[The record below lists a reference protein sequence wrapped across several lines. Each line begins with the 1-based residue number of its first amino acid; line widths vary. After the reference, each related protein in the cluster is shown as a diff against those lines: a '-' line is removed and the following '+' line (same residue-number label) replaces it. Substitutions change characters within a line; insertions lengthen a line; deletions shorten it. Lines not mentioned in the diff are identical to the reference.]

1 MVRNIFLVFVWLW
14 KTFFT
19 IIIESKEGVRKRVE
33 NSEVKLWELVRG
45 NLQLSLSSA
54 NFSTW
59 IAPTQV
65 ESITK
70 TSAHIRVPNYMTKH
84 YLETKFYQ
92 DILDAFTNIDHPVE
106 KLVFTIGKISN
117 SQSVSNKPGKPNE
130 EKVKQGEET
139 PPTETLAVTST
150 TPFQSKYNFSNFI
163 VGSGNRLAFS
173 AAQLVVE
180 KPGTAYNP
188 LFLYGPAGVGKTHL
202 MWAIN
207 TEILKLNPDAR
218 TVYVTSEQ
226 IISEFVQAIRK
237 GEKFTNKYREVD
249 VLLVDDMQFIAGA
262 EKTQEE
268 FFHTFNSLHQNNKQ
282 IVLCSDRPPK
292 EIPTLEER
300 LRSRFEWG
308 MVADIQPPDLETR
321 IAIVM
326 QKAQEKGITLDES
339 VADLIARSAE
349 MNIRELEGALTKVLG
364 YCLAHNTT
372 LTFEVAEMALGEQ
385 NKQKKRVEVKDIL
398 QKTASYYNISY
409 DEITGTRRNK
419 EIVLPRQVA
428 MYFMRTE
435 LHLSFPIIASKLGGR
450 DHTTIMH
457 GVKKLEKTIP
467 NDSELAADITKLKAE
482 IF

>member
-1 MVRNIFLVFVWLW
+1 MGFKLDND
-14 KTFFT
+14 
-19 IIIESKEGVRKRVE
+19 S
-33 NSEVKLWELVRG
+33 NKLWQLVIG
-45 NLQLSLSSA
+45 NLELSMSSA
-54 NFSTW
+54 NYSTW
-59 IAPTQV
+59 IATAQA
-65 ESITK
+65 ESISSN
-70 TSAHIRVPNYMTKH
+70 SAQIRVPNYMTKH

-92 DILDAFTNIDHPVE
+92 DILDAFSNIGHPIE
-106 KLVFTIGKISN
+106 KISFNIGKIKKSKQT
-117 SQSVSNKPGKPNE
+117 STKSKPQVEKPNFNTKLNLE
-130 EKVKQGEET
+130 N
-139 PPTETLAVTST
+139 TSSVPSSQT
-150 TPFQSKYNFSNFI
+150 KYNFSNFI

-180 KPGTAYNP
+180 KPGSAYNP

-202 MWAIN
+202 MWAIS
-207 TEILKLNPDAR
+207 TEIHKLNPSSRIA
-218 TVYVTSEQ
+218 YITSEQ
-226 IISEFVQAIRK
+226 IISEFVAAIRK

-268 FFHTFNSLHQNNKQ
+268 FFHTFNSLHQNNRQ

-292 EIPTLEER
+292 EIPTLEAR

-326 QKAQEKGITLDES
+326 QKATEKGIELEEP
-339 VADLIARSAE
+339 VAELIARSAE

-364 YCLAHNTT
+364 YCLAHNCQ
-372 LTFEVAEMALGEQ
+372 LNIEVAQIALG
-385 NKQKKRVEVKDIL
+385 NNSGSKKRVEVKDIL
-398 QKTASYYNISY
+398 QKTADYFNISFE
-409 DEITGTRRNK
+409 EITGTRRNK
-419 EIVLPRQVA
+419 EIVLPRQIA

-457 GVKKLEKTIP
+457 GVKKLETAIP
-467 NDSELAADITKLKAE
+467 NNSDLAGDINKLKQE

>member
-1 MVRNIFLVFVWLW
+1 M
-14 KTFFT
+14 K
-19 IIIESKEGVRKRVE
+19 
-33 NSEVKLWELVRG
+33 NSEAKLWELVRG

-70 TSAHIRVPNYMTKH
+70 NTAHVRVPNYMTKH

-92 DILDAFTNIDHPVE
+92 DILDAFANIDHPVE
-106 KLVFTIGKISN
+106 KLIFSIGKISKP
-117 SQSVSNKPGKPNE
+117 QSPTPQPSNNKDKNTQESPLPTNE
-130 EKVKQGEET
+130 TQ
-139 PPTETLAVTST
+139 PSSSN

-207 TEILKLNPDAR
+207 TEILKLNPDTR

-326 QKAQEKGITLDES
+326 QKAQDKGITLDES

-364 YCLAHNTT
+364 YCLAHNTE
-372 LTFEVAEMALGEQ
+372 LTFEVAEIALGEQ

-467 NDSELAADITKLKAE
+467 TDTDLAADINKLKAE

>member
-1 MVRNIFLVFVWLW
+1 MVKNWFLVFVWLW
-14 KTFFT
+14 KTFLA
-19 IIIESKEGVRKRVE
+19 IIIVSKEGVSEKVE
-33 NSEVKLWELVRG
+33 KSEIKLWELVRG
-45 NLQLSLSSA
+45 NLQLSLSGA

-59 IAPTQV
+59 IAPTQA

-70 TSAHIRVPNYMTKH
+70 NSAHIRVPNYMTKH

-92 DILDAFTNIDHPVE
+92 DILDAFTNIDHPVD
-106 KLVFTIGKISN
+106 KVSFTIGK
-117 SQSVSNKPGKPNE
+117 VSKSSALETQDNQVEEPTLEAKDESKPSI
-130 EKVKQGEET
+130 
-139 PPTETLAVTST
+139 TSES
-150 TPFQSKYNFSNFI
+150 PFQSKYNFSNFI

-207 TEILKLNPDAR
+207 TEIHKLNPDAR
-218 TVYVTSEQ
+218 IVYVTSEQ

-292 EIPTLEER
+292 EIPTLEAR

-364 YCLAHNTT
+364 YCIAHNTE

-398 QKTASYYNISY
+398 QKTANYYNISY
-409 DEITGTRRNK
+409 DEIIGTRRNK

-450 DHTTIMH
+450 DHTTVMH
-457 GVKKLEKTIP
+457 GVKKLEKNIP
-467 NDSELAADITKLKAE
+467 TDSGLAADITKLKAE

>member
-1 MVRNIFLVFVWLW
+1 MN
-14 KTFFT
+14 TT
-19 IIIESKEGVRKRVE
+19 ED
-33 NSEVKLWELVRG
+33 KLWQLVVG
-45 NLQLSLSSA
+45 DLELSLSPA

-59 IAPTQV
+59 VATTEA
-65 ESITK
+65 ESI
-70 TSAHIRVPNYMTKH
+70 SGSSVYIRVPNYMTKH

-92 DILDAFTNIDHPVE
+92 NILDAFARIGHPVE
-106 KLVFTIGKISN
+106 KITFSIGKVTKKPTKTKKSPEVIDKPQPSRLLDISD
-117 SQSVSNKPGKPNE
+117 SSAPSP
-130 EKVKQGEET
+130 
-139 PPTETLAVTST
+139 A
-150 TPFQSKYNFSNFI
+150 QSKYNFSNFV
-163 VGSGNRLAFS
+163 VGSSNRLAFS

-180 KPGTAYNP
+180 KPGQAYNP

-202 MWAIN
+202 MWAISS
-207 TEILKLNPDAR
+207 EISALNPSAR
-218 TVYVTSEQ
+218 IAYVTSEQ

-237 GEKFTNKYREVD
+237 GEKFTNKYRQVD

-268 FFHTFNSLHQNNKQ
+268 FFHTFNTLHQNNRQ

-292 EIPTLEER
+292 EIPTLEAR

-326 QKAQEKGITLDES
+326 QKAQEKGIELEEQ
-339 VADLIARSAE
+339 VAELIARSAE

-364 YCLAHNTT
+364 YCLAHGSP
-372 LTFEVAEMALGEQ
+372 LTFEIAELALGEQ
-385 NKQKKRVEVKDIL
+385 TNKKKRVEVKDIL
-398 QKTASYYNISY
+398 QKTADYFNISY
-409 DEITGTRRNK
+409 DEITGTRRSK
-419 EIVLPRQVA
+419 EIVLPRQIA

-435 LHLSFPIIASKLGGR
+435 LHLSFPIIAARLGGR

-457 GVKKLEKTIP
+457 GVKKLEKIIP
-467 NDSELAADITKLKAE
+467 SDNDLASDIKKLKAE

>member
-1 MVRNIFLVFVWLW
+1 MR
-14 KTFFT
+14 
-19 IIIESKEGVRKRVE
+19 RYVE
-33 NSEVKLWELVRG
+33 NSETKLWELVRG

-59 IAPTQV
+59 IATTQA
-65 ESITK
+65 ESITNS
-70 TSAHIRVPNYMTKH
+70 SAHIRVPNYMTKH

-92 DILDAFTNIDHPVE
+92 DILDAFSQIDHPIE
-106 KLVFTIGKISN
+106 KVVFSIGKVDKSAISR
-117 SQSVSNKPGKPNE
+117 PN
-130 EKVKQGEET
+130 T
-139 PPTETLAVTST
+139 TST
-150 TPFQSKYNFSNFI
+150 KPVEQKPSEEPIKTTTLNTPFQSKYNFSNFI

-180 KPGTAYNP
+180 KPGSAYNP

-207 TEILKLNPDAR
+207 TEIHKLNPDAR
-218 TVYVTSEQ
+218 IVYVTSEQ

-268 FFHTFNSLHQNNKQ
+268 FFHTFNTLHQNNRQ

-292 EIPTLEER
+292 EIPTLEAR

-326 QKAQEKGITLDES
+326 QKAQDKGVNLDES

-364 YCLAHNTT
+364 YCLAHNTE
-372 LTFEVAEMALGEQ
+372 LTFEVAEMALGDQ
-385 NKQKKRVEVKDIL
+385 SKQKKRVEVKDIL

-409 DEITGTRRNK
+409 DEIMGTRRNK
-419 EIVLPRQVA
+419 EIVLPRQIA

-435 LHLSFPIIASKLGGR
+435 LHLSFPIIAAKLGGR

-457 GVKKLEKTIP
+457 GVKKLEKNIP
-467 NDSELAADITKLKAE
+467 NDSNLASDITKLKAE

>member
-1 MVRNIFLVFVWLW
+1 MD
-14 KTFFT
+14 
-19 IIIESKEGVRKRVE
+19 S
-33 NSEVKLWELVRG
+33 SSSKLWQLVVG
-45 NLQLSLSSA
+45 NLELSLSPA

-59 IAPTQV
+59 IATTEA
-65 ESITK
+65 ESISK
-70 TSAHIRVPNYMTKH
+70 TSAQVLVPNYMTKH

-92 DILDAFTNIDHPVE
+92 DLIDAFSNIGHPVE
-106 KLVFTIGKISN
+106 KISFTIGKVKTKNNPKKSTSEQI
-117 SQSVSNKPGKPNE
+117 NKPNFNTKLNLDNQNTISPS
-130 EKVKQGEET
+130 QT
-139 PPTETLAVTST
+139 
-150 TPFQSKYNFSNFI
+150 KYNFSNFI
-163 VGSGNRLAFS
+163 VGSSNRLAFS

-202 MWAIN
+202 MWAIS
-207 TEILKLNPDAR
+207 TEINKLNPQSRIA
-218 TVYVTSEQ
+218 YVTSEQ

-268 FFHTFNSLHQNNKQ
+268 FFHTFNTLHQNNRQ

-292 EIPTLEER
+292 EIPTLEAR

-308 MVADIQPPDLETR
+308 MVADIQTPDLETR

-326 QKAQEKGITLDES
+326 QKSQEKGIELKEP
-339 VADLIARSAE
+339 VAELIARSAE

-364 YCLAHNTT
+364 YCLAHNCE
-372 LTFEVAEMALGEQ
+372 LTFEVAEVALGEQ
-385 NKQKKRVEVKDIL
+385 SGKKKRVEIKDIL
-398 QKTASYYNISY
+398 QKTADYFNISY
-409 DEITGTRRNK
+409 DEIIGTRRNR
-419 EIVLPRQVA
+419 EIVLPRQIA

-435 LHLSFPIIASKLGGR
+435 LHLSFPIIASKLGGK

-457 GVKKLEKTIP
+457 GVKKLENTIP
-467 NDSELAADITKLKAE
+467 SNSDLAADINKLKQE

>member
-1 MVRNIFLVFVWLW
+1 M
-14 KTFFT
+14 
-19 IIIESKEGVRKRVE
+19 E
-33 NSEVKLWELVRG
+33 NSEAKLWELVRG

-59 IAPTQV
+59 IAPTQA

-106 KLVFTIGKISN
+106 KLSFSIGKISKSALPKLEST
-117 SQSVSNKPGKPNE
+117 SQNVDLPDKNPAPE
-130 EKVKQGEET
+130 AVV
-139 PPTETLAVTST
+139 PPTT

-207 TEILKLNPDAR
+207 TEIHKLNPDAR
-218 TVYVTSEQ
+218 IVYVTSEQ

-268 FFHTFNSLHQNNKQ
+268 FFHTFNTLHQNNRQ

-292 EIPTLEER
+292 EIPTLEAR

-326 QKAQEKGITLDES
+326 QKAQDKGITLDES

-364 YCLAHNTT
+364 YCLAHNTE

-419 EIVLPRQVA
+419 EIVLPRQIA

-450 DHTTIMH
+450 DHTTVMH

-467 NDSELAADITKLKAE
+467 TDTNLAADINKLKAE

>member
-1 MVRNIFLVFVWLW
+1 MN
-14 KTFFT
+14 T
-19 IIIESKEGVRKRVE
+19 
-33 NSEVKLWELVRG
+33 SEDKLWQLVVG
-45 NLQLSLSSA
+45 DLELSLSSA

-59 IAPTQV
+59 VATTQA
-65 ESITK
+65 ESISNN
-70 TSAHIRVPNYMTKH
+70 SAHIRVPNYMTKH

-92 DILDAFTNIDHPVE
+92 DILDAFTHIDHPVE
-106 KLVFTIGKISN
+106 KITFSIGK
-117 SQSVSNKPGKPNE
+117 VTNKPTRNKKAEPQLEKPSD
-130 EKVKQGEET
+130 EKRISF
-139 PPTETLAVTST
+139 TEPNSAAPML
-150 TPFQSKYNFSNFI
+150 SKYNFSNFI
-163 VGSGNRLAFS
+163 VGSSNRLAFS

-180 KPGTAYNP
+180 KPGQAYNP

-202 MWAIN
+202 MWAISA
-207 TEILKLNPDAR
+207 EISNVNPDAR
-218 TVYVTSEQ
+218 IAYVTSEQ
-226 IISEFVQAIRK
+226 IISEFVAAIRK

-268 FFHTFNSLHQNNKQ
+268 FFHTFNSLHQNNRQ

-292 EIPTLEER
+292 EIPTLEAR

-308 MVADIQPPDLETR
+308 MVADIQPPDIETR

-326 QKAQEKGITLDES
+326 QKAGEKGIELEEP
-339 VADLIARSAE
+339 VAELIARSAE
-349 MNIRELEGALTKVLG
+349 MNIRELEGALTKVIG
-364 YCLAHNTT
+364 YCLAHDTK

-385 NKQKKRVEVKDIL
+385 SSKKKRVEVKDIL
-398 QKTASYYNISY
+398 EKTADYFNISY
-409 DEITGTRRNK
+409 EEITGTRRNK
-419 EIVLPRQVA
+419 EIVLPRQIA

-457 GVKKLEKTIP
+457 GVKKLERIIP
-467 NDSELAADITKLKAE
+467 SDNNLASDITKLKAE

>member
-1 MVRNIFLVFVWLW
+1 M
-14 KTFFT
+14 
-19 IIIESKEGVRKRVE
+19 E
-33 NSEVKLWELVRG
+33 NSEAKLWELVRG

-59 IAPTQV
+59 IAPTQA

-92 DILDAFTNIDHPVE
+92 DILDAFTNIDHPIE
-106 KLVFTIGKISN
+106 KLSFSIGKISKSALPKPEST
-117 SQSVSNKPGKPNE
+117 SQNVNLPDKKPAPE
-130 EKVKQGEET
+130 AAV
-139 PPTETLAVTST
+139 PPTT

-207 TEILKLNPDAR
+207 TEIHKLNPDAR
-218 TVYVTSEQ
+218 IVYVTSEQ

-268 FFHTFNSLHQNNKQ
+268 FFHTFNTLHQNNRQ

-292 EIPTLEER
+292 EIPTLEAR

-326 QKAQEKGITLDES
+326 QKAQDKGITLDES

-364 YCLAHNTT
+364 YCLAHNTE

-419 EIVLPRQVA
+419 EIVLPRQIA

-450 DHTTIMH
+450 DHTTVMH

-467 NDSELAADITKLKAE
+467 TDTDLAADINKLKAE